1 MGRLSAGLHLTA
13 LVLFWLVA
21 WLPLALYAAAAA
33 MFGALRRPRKAF
45 G

>member
-1 MGRLSAGLHLTA
+1 MSRLTAALKLAA

-21 WLPLALYAAAAA
+21 WAPLALYAGTAAA
-33 MFGALRRPRKAF
+33 FGALRRPRKAF